1 MYGDKLKQA
10 IDTINEYLQQ
20 GNNIELW
27 DANDPEKTTLTLGE
41 DSELDFIVWELDWE
55 GEK

>member
-20 GNNIELW
+20 GNEVYLW
-27 DANDPEKTTLTLGE
+27 DENSKDKALRLNE
-41 DSELDFIVWELDWE
+41 DSVLNFLAFSFDEEE
-55 GEK
+55 N